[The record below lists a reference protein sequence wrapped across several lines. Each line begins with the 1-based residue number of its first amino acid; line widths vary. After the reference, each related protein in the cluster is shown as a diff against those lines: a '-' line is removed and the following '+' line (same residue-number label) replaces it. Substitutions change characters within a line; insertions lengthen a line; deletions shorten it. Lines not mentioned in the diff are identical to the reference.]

1 MRVTVMGLGR
11 HGGGVAA
18 ARWLAEAGASVT
30 LTDLADEAALADSLA
45 KLADVPIA
53 AVHLGGHRESDLIDA
68 ELIVVNPAVRPDDP
82 YVSAA
87 RQSGVKITSEIEL
100 FLAACRGQVIGVT
113 GSNGKSTTAAMIAA
127 ILSAAGRQTW
137 LGGNIGRSLLPDLP
151 RIAAD
156 DWVVLELSSFQL
168 WWLSDAARWPR
179 VAVVTNLTPNHLD
192 WHGSFAHYAAAKQ
205 RLVERLPRDG
215 VALLGDLA
223 ENSAAWRMIAGEH
236 YRAAWSDSRV
246 PELIV
251 PGPHNRRNAALA
263 ATSCDAVGCARE
275 AIEQGLREFR
285 GLPHRLELV
294 ASVDGR
300 AFYNDSM
307 ATTPESVLAAL
318 DALGPQTWFL
328 IGGRDKGFDYGPLA
342 HRLAREARG
351 VACFGAAR
359 EKLAALISAHHGHC
373 ECQSFETLRE
383 ALAWCRRRSRAGES
397 IALSPA
403 CASHDQFRDYRE
415 RGEKFAELV
424 VSGAW

>member
-1 MRVTVMGLGR
+1 MGLGR

-30 LTDLADEAALADSLA
+30 ITDLAEEAALADSLA
-45 KLADVPIA
+45 ELADVSIA
-53 AVHLGGHRESDLIDA
+53 AVHLGGHRESDFVDA
-68 ELIVVNPAVRPDDP
+68 DLVVVNPAVRPDNP
-82 YVSAA
+82 SISAA
-87 RQSGVKITSEIEL
+87 RQSGVRITSEIEL
-100 FLAACRGQVIGVT
+100 FLAGCRGQVIGVT

-127 ILSAAGRQTW
+127 ILSADGRQTW
-137 LGGNIGRSLLPDLP
+137 LGGNIGRSLLGELP

-168 WWLSDAARWPR
+168 WWLSDDAAWPR
-179 VAVVTNLTPNHLD
+179 VAVVTNLTPNHQD
-192 WHGSFAHYAAAKQ
+192 WHGSFAHYTDAKQ
-205 RLVERLPRDG
+205 RLVARLPTDG

-223 ENSAAWRMIAGEH
+223 ENTAAWRMIAGEH
-236 YRAAWSDSRV
+236 YRAAWSEARV
-246 PELIV
+246 PALDV
-251 PGPHNRRNAALA
+251 LGQHNRRNAALA
-263 ATSCDAVGCARE
+263 AAACEAIGCRRE
-275 AIEQGLREFR
+275 AIDRGLSEVR

-294 ASVDGR
+294 ATVDGR

-342 HRLAREARG
+342 QRLAREARG

-359 EKLAALISAHHGHC
+359 EKLAALITAHADHC
-373 ECQSFETLRE
+373 ECQSAETLRE
-383 ALAWCRRRSRAGES
+383 ALAWCRQRSRVGES

-403 CASHDQFRDYRE
+403 CASQDQFRDYRE
-415 RGEKFAELV
+415 RGEMFAELV
-424 VSGAW
+424 RVASGEW